1 MRRARLAALLLCAT
15 LGAALLPVVPVAA
28 APPAAPA
35 CDPVR
40 TPVELAGQV
49 PTAEQV
55 IGFPLGER
63 D

>member
-1 MRRARLAALLLCAT
+1 MRRARLVALALLVALV
-15 LGAALLPVVPVAA
+15 AALLPVAPAA
-28 APPAAPA
+28 ADPPVAPA